1 MAKRSD
7 FAQKLLDDLRLR
19 KEQMGS
25 SQRSNQSHQ
34 LPIDAYAY
42 TKQSYKGSRN
52 TKASEIVSCR
62 TGEILMLNKPSRS
75 QRSPKTKQVSNQI
88 VPFGKGQNSD
98 MSVSLAFAFENGAKL
113 KTGDSIM
120 GFLNQIKKGTMEFNM
135 RERPSNLDRE
145 LTSTTHYPT
154 LSPLQ
159 INEISKGALKLNQI
173 LRACSNGLNMDAYSL
188 QFAKELLQGAIDLED
203 SLKMLVDLQNSSE
216 FMITPHKKNRIILLE
231 EDNDDD
237 GEDRGIIISEQKQL
251 ARPIFS
257 FDKPSKQS
265 QDTQQVG
272 KAIYMQRP
280 VTVTYSKEG
289 RNSNVKA
296 EVPNKRSTSSSDRNA
311 VSERKNHTMPVQS
324 NTERGRIPNVIAKL
338 MGLDSLPE
346 KVDSGYNY
354 MQKIEGNHT
363 AKGSTKKTEELKNK
377 QTENSIPIKNRKDI
391 EALKMPATR
400 DEKLMFGADK
410 GFEKASIKNDNHN
423 YSSSQKNLM
432 RESQKD
438 VKVNGRKQDYTN
450 NKEQKSTVKGGTN
463 DLVLNNMLEQVHE
476 RSQVKYSF
484 HEEKD
489 IIRNTIRPEK
499 TDANKH
505 IMNNEKKSRNNLG
518 VQKPYMLSKNGPREE
533 KHHREQPREE
543 SMFLEMKPQGR
554 SEMASKNQLINPQ
567 KKQLPVKQATP
578 FKKNCGENVAP
589 MKLESS
595 HYDEKD
601 VVRDEASN
609 GANEKV
615 KEIINRKPGQ
625 ISYPRDR
632 EFERLKGIQGI
643 KTLMNEKHV
652 HKLACNKIK
661 NTRKQKVDMHG
672 KIDQV
677 LTRRNGITKEGK
689 KQFPSLQ
696 EERRREPDKSNV
708 LKEERVTMSKDA
720 DAHIISSSSESV
732 AESVDV
738 WNQPHKK
745 AELAPMLYSSGG
757 GELQRLQDSVA
768 NMAIDEGFN
777 SGEVAEHRVHGIHED
792 RIGINNHSQLQNCTI
807 SKISTQK
814 PLTDSE
820 NSLKWILVMSQ
831 LFINTAESLFR
842 LKIPLSVLQ
851 NGGSD
856 NQDEGSKLILDCGYE
871 VMKRKGIRQEL
882 KAHTYSNISISAVK
896 VRSLD
901 DLVRQLNKDM
911 EKLQFYGRNRS
922 LQVEVE
928 DYLPKM
934 LENDVYNKDP
944 EIDCM
949 WDLGWNDETFAFIEK
964 YDLIRDTEKHILSV
978 LLDEIT
984 GELLHIEGGLNIT
997 TIH

>member
-42 TKQSYKGSRN
+42 TKQTYRGSRN
-52 TKASEIVSCR
+52 TKANEIVKS
-62 TGEILMLNKPSRS
+62 SRS
-75 QRSPKTKQVSNQI
+75 QRSPNSRQVSNQI

-120 GFLNQIKKGTMEFNM
+120 GFLNQIKKGTMEFNI

-173 LRACSNGLNMDAYSL
+173 LRACSNGLNMDTYSL

-203 SLKMLVDLQNSSE
+203 SLKMVVDLHNGSE
-216 FMITPHKKNRIILLE
+216 FMITPHKKNRIVLLE
-231 EDNDDD
+231 DDNDD
-237 GEDRGIIISEQKQL
+237 EDRSIIISEQKQL

-257 FDKPSKQS
+257 FDKPSKHS
-265 QDTQQVG
+265 QNTQQVG

-289 RNSNVKA
+289 RNSNAKT
-296 EVPNKRSTSSSDRNA
+296 EVPNKRSSDRNA
-311 VSERKNHTMPVQS
+311 VSERKSHTMPVQS

-338 MGLDSLPE
+338 MGLDNLPE

-354 MQKIEGNHT
+354 KQKIEGNHT

-377 QTENSIPIKNRKDI
+377 QTENSVPIKNQKDI

-410 GFEKASIKNDNHN
+410 AFEKASIKNENHN
-423 YSSSQKNLM
+423 YSSSQKNLI
-432 RESQKD
+432 RESQK
-438 VKVNGRKQDYTN
+438 NGRKQDYTN
-450 NKEQKSTVKGGTN
+450 KKEEKGGTVKGITN

-476 RSQVKYSF
+476 RSQVKYLF
-484 HEEKD
+484 QEEKE
-489 IIRNTIRPEK
+489 INKNTIRPEK

-518 VQKPYMLSKNGPREE
+518 VQKPYKLSKNGSQEE
-533 KHHREQPREE
+533 KNHREQPRGE
-543 SMFLEMKPQGR
+543 SMFLETRPQGR
-554 SEMASKNQLINPQ
+554 SEMAFKNQLINPQ
-567 KKQLPVKQATP
+567 KKQLPIKQATP
-578 FKKNCGENVAP
+578 FKKKCGENIAP

-595 HYDEKD
+595 HYDNED
-601 VVRDEASN
+601 VVRDDASN
-609 GANEKV
+609 SANEKV

-632 EFERLKGIQGI
+632 EFDRVKGIQGI
-643 KTLMNEKHV
+643 KTLMNENPV
-652 HKLACNKIK
+652 HQLASNKIK

-677 LTRRNGITKEGK
+677 LTRRNGITKDGK

-696 EERRREPDKSNV
+696 EGRHKEPDKFNV

-720 DAHIISSSSESV
+720 DAHIISSSNDSV
-732 AESVDV
+732 AEPVDV
-738 WNQPHKK
+738 RSQKQKK
-745 AELAPMLYSSGG
+745 SELAPMLYSSGG
-757 GELQRLQDSVA
+757 RELQRLQDSVA
-768 NMAIDEGFN
+768 LVSNVSHYEDVQSLGMAIDEGFK
-777 SGEVAEHRVHGIHED
+777 SGEVADHRVHGIHED
-792 RIGINNHSQLQNCTI
+792 RMGINKHSQLQNCTI
-807 SKISTQK
+807 SEISIQK
-814 PLTDSE
+814 PLTDGE
-820 NSLKWILVMSQ
+820 NCLKWILVMSQ
-831 LFINTAESLFR
+831 LFINTAEALFR

-856 NQDEGSKLILDCGYE
+856 NQDEGRKLILDCGYE

-882 KAHTYSNISISAVK
+882 KAHTYSNISISTMN
-896 VRSLD
+896 VRSFD

-911 EKLQFYGRNRS
+911 EKLKFYGRNRS
-922 LQVEVE
+922 LQVDVE
-928 DYLPKM
+928 DCLPKM

-944 EIDCM
+944 EIGCM

-997 TIH
+997 TMH